1 MVYSTR
7 RFVTANSS
15 NTEAPF
21 LNLNLCNG
29 TVSNKIYDKREFDI
43 VICLC
48 FWMAISHMGCTYVNL
63 LNLPELL
70 QTLVTLTAVL
80 KPLLSNFLGRAIVI
94 LNFERHF
101 RKFTADTVP
110 WQKNIGALVRHL

>member
-1 MVYSTR
+1 M
-7 RFVTANSS
+7 
-15 NTEAPF
+15 
-21 LNLNLCNG
+21 NLNLCISNG

-48 FWMAISHMGCTYVNL
+48 FWMAISTGVPHMGCTYVNL

-101 RKFTADTVP
+101 RKFTADSALAEKILVP
-110 WQKNIGALVRHL
+110 W